1 MEFIKQWIKGIAFYM
16 IFSTLIVGLLPKESY
31 KKYVRFFLGIWL
43 VLLVV
48 SPITKLLK
56 LDITFENYANLYGL
70 LQMNPI
76 EKETYKNAEREATSY
91 VIDLYKQNIE
101 EEIIHMVESY
111 KLVVDTIEI
120 ELEKDINNENYG
132 KILSISLVL
141 NKVEET
147 ENIFVAPVV
156 LSKEGVANK
165 DKNYGLEE
173 NMKEESCNS
182 YDVLYENIYVQVND

>member
-76 EKETYKNAEREATSY
+76 EKETYKNVEREATSY

-111 KLVVDTIEI
+111 KLFVDTIEI
-120 ELEKDINNENYG
+120 ELEKDINNEDYG

-173 NMKEESCNS
+173 DMKEEICNS
-182 YDVLYENIYVQVND
+182 YDVLYENIYVKVND

>member
-76 EKETYKNAEREATSY
+76 EKETYKNVEREATSY

-173 NMKEESCNS
+173 DMKEEICNS

>member
-76 EKETYKNAEREATSY
+76 EKETYKNVEKEATSY

-111 KLVVDTIEI
+111 KLFVNTIEI

-173 NMKEESCNS
+173 DMKEEICNS

>member
-1 MEFIKQWIKGIAFYM
+1 M

-91 VIDLYKQNIE
+91 VIDLYKQR
-101 EEIIHMVESY
+101 
-111 KLVVDTIEI
+111 
-120 ELEKDINNENYG
+120 
-132 KILSISLVL
+132 VL
-141 NKVEET
+141 NVSM
-147 ENIFVAPVV
+147 FFR
-156 LSKEGVANK
+156 
-165 DKNYGLEE
+165 
-173 NMKEESCNS
+173 
-182 YDVLYENIYVQVND
+182 

>member
-76 EKETYKNAEREATSY
+76 EKETYKNVEREATSY

-111 KLVVDTIEI
+111 KLFVDTIEI
-120 ELEKDINNENYG
+120 ELEKDINNEDYG

-173 NMKEESCNS
+173 DMKEEICNS

>member
-173 NMKEESCNS
+173 DMKEEICNS

>member
-165 DKNYGLEE
+165 DKNQGLEE
-173 NMKEESCNS
+173 DMKEEICNS

>member
-1 MEFIKQWIKGIAFYM
+1 M

-76 EKETYKNAEREATSY
+76 EKETYENAEKEATSY

-141 NKVEET
+141 NKVEEI

-173 NMKEESCNS
+173 DMKEEICNS

>member
-165 DKNYGLEE
+165 DNNYGLEE
-173 NMKEESCNS
+173 DMKEEICNS

>member
-165 DKNYGLEE
+165 DKNHGLEE
-173 NMKEESCNS
+173 DMKEEICNS